1 MHIIQVLYDQTVVN
15 SIERFTEIYTGSQDS
30 MGLPE
35 IKGGMD
41 KVEKLDQVVSNGE
54 AFQSTL
60 ARVKIWTD
68 DR

>member
-15 SIERFTEIYTGSQDS
+15 SIERFTEIYAGSQDS